1 MTPGHI
7 ALLGDSIFDN
17 GAYTGGAPDVIT
29 HLRSLLPA
37 DWQASL
43 VAADGSTTSSIPAQT
58 FRVPAAATH
67 LVLAVGGN
75 DAIQNSDLL
84 ATAVGSTT
92 EALTLFDE
100 RLREFEQHY
109 RAALER
115 VLQLRKTTAVCTIYN
130 GNLAPPEARL
140 ARVALMLFNDAI
152 LRVAFEYALPVLDLR
167 LICTEPADYANPI
180 EPSGQGG
187 RKIAVAIAG
196 MLGLLGSPAPVSHV
210 YGGGGSE

>member
-17 GAYTGGAPDVIT
+17 GAYTAGAPDVVT

-37 DWQASL
+37 GWRASL
-43 VAADGSTTSSIPAQT
+43 VAVDGSTTSSVPAQMS
-58 FRVPAAATH
+58 RVPADATH
-67 LVLAVGGN
+67 LVLSVGGN
-75 DAIQNSDLL
+75 DALENSDLL
-84 ATAVGSTT
+84 ASVVGPTT
-92 EALTLFDE
+92 EALGLFDE
-100 RLREFEQHY
+100 RVSQFEQNY

-130 GNLAPPEARL
+130 GNLAPSEVRL
-140 ARVALMLFNDAI
+140 ARIALMLFNDAI
-152 LRVAFEYALPVLDLR
+152 LRVACEHALPVLDLR

-187 RKIAVAIAG
+187 RKIALGIAG
-196 MLGLLGSPAPVSHV
+196 MLGLLASPARSSRV
-210 YGGGGSE
+210 YGGSGSE